1 MSKGHSKTTEPKMRQ
16 SGYLLCAEAARK
28 VGVTPQT
35 MYKWVDQGKV
45 AGFRAGYRRYVKW
58 VLYLATWVQPR
69 ALRLA
74 WQSPT

>member
-1 MSKGHSKTTEPKMRQ
+1 MRQ

-28 VGVTPQT
+28 VGVTPQP

-58 VLYLATWVQPR
+58 GAVLSHMGATACTALGLAESDVNVET
-69 ALRLA
+69 
-74 WQSPT
+74 SE